1 MADSTWLSYVG
12 VVTGLIGAITG
23 VAVATMGFISYR
35 RSGQMKAQDM
45 RVELRKATNDL
56 RTTVQNLIPLLESA
70 KRSHTNIAA
79 ATGLGGSG
87 ALKQWQSDFKAD
99 LSAVEL
105 LESEVPDLN
114 ASYECLTHSELE
126 SKLVE
131 VHSVQ
136 SKAMQLSKKYH
147 ATLAADDK
155 EREHIRADVRVNTQ
169 ARLGRRP

>member
-87 ALKQWQSDFKAD
+87 AVTGRQYGAKTG
-99 LSAVEL
+99 SA
-105 LESEVPDLN
+105 
-114 ASYECLTHSELE
+114 
-126 SKLVE
+126 
-131 VHSVQ
+131 
-136 SKAMQLSKKYH
+136 
-147 ATLAADDK
+147 
-155 EREHIRADVRVNTQ
+155 
-169 ARLGRRP
+169 